1 MPRVIHQPIKWR
13 VRVINRELVVT
24 VPEEKWEDFDMELRS
39 IVEKYSINTSVVWE
53 HLAEGCG
60 GMVNDPYQERG
71 SFILRANR
79 RELKAGARK
88 EEED

>member
-1 MPRVIHQPIKWR
+1 MLRATYKPIKWR
-13 VRVINRELVVT
+13 VRVMSREFYIT
-24 VPEEKWEDFDMELRS
+24 VPEEKWEEFDQELIALISRFAHS
-39 IVEKYSINTSVVWE
+39 TSVLWDKP
-53 HLAEGCG
+53 AEGCG

-88 EEED
+88 EEE